1 MANYSPIPPPWADR
15 LLGWFCPPYLL
26 EELLG
31 DLHEQFADQVEDV
44 GEQKA
49 RQLYIL
55 EVIKFVK
62 PYFLKR
68 RAATFINGT
77 TTTIKPAGSI
87 HKQTTQPIRRAGYGD
102 YPQPFLLNPSMLRN
116 YLKIA
121 FRNLWK
127 SKGYAAINVIGL
139 SVAFFVSVFLFLT
152 AYFQLSYDSFHQ
164 DGDRIFQTYL
174 FSNDPE
180 KASRSGGMPFPLTP
194 AIKAEYPEVEAA
206 TRLMNGSDVVT
217 YKGKSLDK
225 NVMLTDPDFL
235 KIFSFPMIKGNRA
248 TALNDRRSIVISQNM
263 AKAVFGNEDPIGK
276 QVQLGLDANKKDFIV
291 TGVLGDF
298 PDNSSIKYD
307 AFIQIA
313 NSVNYQSD
321 KDKWDA
327 MSHNVYLKLAPNVD
341 QATFETRLKSFAT
354 KYFQENL
361 ESLKK
366 KGAKPDERGDLF
378 AVRLQKLSNVHFG
391 TEISGGKGSSIT
403 VVYALLGIAFFI
415 LLIACINFINLSVAR
430 SFTRAKEVGV
440 RKSLG
445 ALKNQLFVQIWGEAA
460 MICFVGFVVGMV
472 LAYLLLP
479 AFNAAFQGKLT
490 LDYILQPDKIALI
503 LSIFVLVTL
512 IAGGYPAWQMS
523 KFNAVEVL
531 KGKITLKRP
540 GLLRN
545 SLIVTQF
552 TLSSLLICCTIIAV
566 QQVDHMRSQPL
577 GFQKEQV
584 ISIPVGNK
592 VDGRQALRRM
602 RNTLANDPTV
612 VAITGS
618 GVNLGLGK
626 DRSTSRSVMGFT
638 YKEKEVSTDWVHIDY
653 DYLKTLNIK
662 LLAGREF
669 NPAYPSDSLNRVV
682 ITESMAKMIGE
693 KDPVGKFFQTDT
705 AGANYQIIGVV
716 PDFHLYSTTNEKKPI
731 TMHLSHNENINY
743 IFIRVA
749 PQSLSSSMDKLTA
762 LWKDVAPQSEFKGS
776 FVDENTDSWYKEEER
791 FSKVFSLASGIA
803 ILLSCLGLF
812 AVALMVIEQRTKE
825 IGVRKVLG
833 ASIPSI
839 VYILSQDF
847 VKMVILAIAIATPLA
862 WFFMQKWLDNY
873 FYRIEISGWIFVL
886 VGIAAILIALATVS
900 FHSIKAA
907 LMNPVKSLRSE

>member
-1 MANYSPIPPPWADR
+1 MTNHTPTPPAWADR
-15 LLGWFCPPYLL
+15 LLQWLCPPYLL

-31 DLHEQFADQVEDV
+31 DLHEQFAEQVTQV

-49 RQLYIL
+49 RQLYVR
-55 EVIKFVK
+55 EVIKFIR
-62 PYFLKR
+62 PYFLNR
-68 RAATFINGT
+68 RATSLFT
-77 TTTIKPAGSI
+77 DTKRSV
-87 HKQTTQPIRRAGYGD
+87 RSVGYSPESTN
-102 YPQPFLLNPSMLRN
+102 YPRPFLLNPAMLRN

-121 FRNLWK
+121 FRTLWK
-127 SKGYAAINVIGL
+127 SKGYAAINIVGL

-164 DGDRIFQTYL
+164 DGNRIFQTYF

-180 KASRSGGMPFPLTP
+180 KAERSGSMPFPLTP
-194 AIKAEYPEVEAA
+194 ALKADYPEVEAA
-206 TRLMNGSDVVT
+206 ARLLNGSDVVT
-217 YKGKSLDK
+217 YKGKYFDK
-225 NVMLTDPDFL
+225 QVMLTDPDFL

-248 TALNDRRSIVISQNM
+248 TALNDRGSIIISQAM
-263 AKAVFGNEDPIGK
+263 AKSVFGTEDPMGK
-276 QVQLGLDANKKDFIV
+276 QLQLGLDANKKEFIV
-291 TGVLGDF
+291 TGVLGDY
-298 PDNSSIKYD
+298 PMNSSIRYD
-307 AFIQIA
+307 AFIQIT
-313 NSVNYQSD
+313 NSGNYQSD
-321 KDKWDA
+321 RDKWDA
-327 MSHNVYLKLAPNVD
+327 RSHKVFLKLAPNVD
-341 QATFETRLKSFAT
+341 QATFENRLKPLAS
-354 KYFQENL
+354 KYLQESI

-378 AVRLQKLSNVHFG
+378 AVRLQKLAEVHFD
-391 TEISGGKGSSIT
+391 TAVSGGSATSIA
-403 VVYALLGIAFFI
+403 VVYALLGIGFFI

-445 ALKNQLFVQIWGEAA
+445 ALKNQLFVQIWGEATL
-460 MICFVGFVVGMV
+460 ICFVGFVVGMV
-472 LAYLLLP
+472 LTYLLLP
-479 AFNAAFQGKLT
+479 AFNTAFQAKLT

-503 LSIFVLVTL
+503 LGIFALVTL
-512 IAGGYPAWQMS
+512 VAGGYPAWQMS

-531 KGKITLKRP
+531 KGKVTLKRP

-552 TLSSLLICCTIIAV
+552 TLSSLLICCTIIAIR
-566 QQVDHMRSQPL
+566 QVDHMRKQPL

-592 VDGRQALRRM
+592 VNGQQALKRM
-602 RNTLANDPTV
+602 RNTLASDPTIIGV
-612 VAITGS
+612 TGS

-638 YKEKEVSTDWVHIDY
+638 YKEKEVSTDWVQIDY

-669 NPAYPSDSLNRVV
+669 NSAYPSDSLNRVI

-693 KDPVGKFFQTDT
+693 KNPVGKFFQTDT
-705 AGANYQIIGVV
+705 AGTRYQIIGLV

-731 TMHLSHNENINY
+731 TMHLAHNEPISY
-743 IFIRVA
+743 IFVRVA
-749 PQSLSSSMDKLTA
+749 PQSLSGSMDKLKA
-762 LWKDVAPQSEFKGS
+762 VWKDIAPQSEFTGS
-776 FVDENTDSWYKEEER
+776 FVDENTNAWYRDEER
-791 FSKVFSLASGIA
+791 FSQIFSLASGIA

-833 ASIPSI
+833 ASIPNI

-847 VKMVILAIAIATPLA
+847 VKMVVLAILIATPLA

-873 FYRIEISGWIFVL
+873 AYRIEISVWIFVL
-886 VGIAAILIALATVS
+886 VGLAAILIALATVS